1 MTNLLATW
9 RWVRTVALL
18 LLLAPGAGRAAAPAD
33 EPPVW
38 NEVMVPGTYWVD
50 PGGAAG
56 LAEARAA
63 FGRGEGL
70 PYSPQQILPTGGGS
84 AIWFHLAFPPVGA
97 VTPAVLNV
105 PHTGMN
111 VVELYSPAGPDEWS
125 MRRSG
130 DLTPVAQWPMRDL
143 TPAFELLLMP
153 EEARPSL
160 LRIQHSHPIG
170 VRWGLWDSRSF
181 DEYSKRWHLLLGGYG
196 GFIVL
201 VVLLSCFNAVT
212 WRDPIH
218 LYYAAYVVMLGLSQL
233 SQTGVAAEFLW
244 PHNAWWND
252 IASVVLPIWS
262 VVLAGVFIGELIAER
277 GQRWLMWAIWV
288 LVATGVAIS
297 IGFLTVG
304 RGPVFEIS
312 NLYYLVCFVFYVGAV
327 AWFAWRR
334 PRVGL
339 WVLAGVLTI
348 IVGATFAVLR
358 NMGILP
364 LSFATQYGA
373 QVGVALEIPLILIG
387 LYFRSR
393 ERRDSQVRLSA
404 LMRVDPLTGVGTHRV
419 LMERLEHLLQRHRR
433 DRALGAVLRVR
444 IGNLQDIRQE
454 YGVEVVQAAQVKA
467 ASIVA
472 RAASEGDTVARHRDG
487 DFVLMLEGRM
497 GRDQAAE
504 AARNI
509 IARGLAFSRNLPP
522 KLALALHVA
531 CACAPLPEDAEAE
544 VLLASLDFLLDD
556 IQKNPGKAL
565 RFLGDGASVPG
576 SRAH

>member
-1 MTNLLATW
+1 MTKFLARW
-9 RWVRTVALL
+9 RWILALALVVL
-18 LLLAPGAGRAAAPAD
+18 LVPGAGNAARPAD
-33 EPPVW
+33 QPPTW
-38 NEVMVPGTYWVD
+38 HDVMVPGTYWVD

-56 LAEARAA
+56 FSQARAA
-63 FGRGEGL
+63 FARGEGR
-70 PYSPQQILPTGGGS
+70 PYSPAQILPTGGDS
-84 AIWFHLAFPPVGA
+84 AIWFSLALPPVSA
-97 VTPAVLNV
+97 VTPGVLNV
-105 PHTGMN
+105 PHPGMN
-111 VVELYSPAGPDEWS
+111 VVELYSPAGPDEWR

-130 DLTPVAQWPMRDL
+130 DATPVSEWPMRDL
-143 TPAFELLLMP
+143 TPAFALLLMP
-153 EEARPSL
+153 DDARPYL

-201 VVLLSCFNAVT
+201 VVLLSCFNAVS

-244 PHNAWWND
+244 PDHAWWND
-252 IASVVLPIWS
+252 VASVVLPIWS
-262 VVLAGVFIGELIAER
+262 VVLAGVFIRELVAER
-277 GQRWLMWAIWV
+277 GQRWLLWAIWG

-304 RGPVFEIS
+304 RGPMFEIS
-312 NLYYLVCFVFYVGAV
+312 NLYYLVCFVFYVGVV

-348 IVGATFAVLR
+348 IIGATFAVLR

-364 LSFATQYGA
+364 LSFATQYGT
-373 QVGVALEIPLILIG
+373 QVGVALEIPLILVG

-433 DRALGAVLRVR
+433 DRTLGAVLRVR

-472 RAASEGDTVARHRDG
+472 RAASEGDTVARHHEG

-497 GRDQAAE
+497 GRDQVAE

-522 KLALALHVA
+522 NLALALHVA
-531 CACAPLPEDAEAE
+531 CASAPLPDGAEAGQ
-544 VLLASLDFLLDD
+544 LLAALDD
-556 IQKNPGKAL
+556 VLDEIQKSPGKAL
-565 RFLGDGASVPG
+565 RFLGDGASVPAL
-576 SRAH
+576 RAR